1 MRNALDVCLR
11 LSKIASEVNL
21 YIFLNENGNAVNV
34 DFEPLVS
41 VLTPV
46 YNMASFLPECIESI
60 LGQSYKNFEYIIVNN
75 CSTDGSLEVA
85 LSYAKRDSRVQ
96 VLNNERFVG
105 VIENHNIAFS
115 KMSPVA
121 KYCKVVSADDF
132 LFVDCLKRMVE
143 CAEANPSVGIVGSYQ
158 LSGSH
163 IRWQGFPYPKAVFSG
178 RELCRQIFLGTDK
191 TFGFGSPTSILYRAD
206 LVRNRKEF
214 YPNPSPH
221 SDTSACF
228 KELQHCDFGFVYQV
242 LSYERVHTDTQ
253 SSASQAINRISSA
266 ILNDV
271 KEYAPLY
278 LSKKEFDIA
287 LKKTLRHYYEYLA
300 ANILMFRG
308 EQFWV
313 YHRRRLE
320 ELGFPITPSR
330 LAKSFITRG
339 VRELKS
345 PVQAIRKMFGISVTK

>member
-1 MRNALDVCLR
+1 
-11 LSKIASEVNL
+11 
-21 YIFLNENGNAVNV
+21 VNV

-46 YNMASFLPECIESI
+46 YNMAEFLPECIESI

-75 CSTDGSLEVA
+75 CSTDRSLEVA

-121 KYCKVVSADDF
+121 KYCKVVSADDY
-132 LFVDCLKRMVE
+132 LFPDCLMRLVQ
-143 CAEANPSVGIVGSYQ
+143 CAEANPSVGIVGCYQ
-158 LSGSH
+158 LSGTQ

-242 LSYERVHTDTQ
+242 LSYERVHAGTQ

-266 ILNDV
+266 LLNDV
-271 KEYAPLY
+271 IQYAPLY
-278 LSKKEFDIA
+278 LSKDEFAIT
-287 LKKTLRHYYEYLA
+287 LEKTLRYYYDYLA
-300 ANILMFRG
+300 VNMLKFRG
-308 EQFWV
+308 KSFWE
-313 YHRRRLE
+313 YHKRRLE
-320 ELGFPITPSR
+320 ELGFPITPTK
-330 LAKSFITRG
+330 LLKAFISKG
-339 VRELKS
+339 LRELKS
-345 PVQAIRKMFGISVTK
+345 PLQAMKKVFGTTVMK